1 MSFFHFQKS
10 ATVAELDPN
19 KFIKTG
25 PIQLQTQL
33 PDEITGGDEGLDD
46 SDTERDKHL
55 TISEAF
61 ADDDVVADF
70 RFVLFFTSSYN
81 LLNHLVW

>member
-1 MSFFHFQKS
+1 MLLPCSWIYFVSLQKS
-10 ATVAELDPN
+10 STVTELDPN

-25 PIQLQTQL
+25 PIRLQTQI

-46 SDTERDKHL
+46 SDSERDKHL

-70 RFVLFFTSSYN
+70 RFVFL
-81 LLNHLVW
+81 

>member
-1 MSFFHFQKS
+1 MK
-10 ATVAELDPN
+10 A
-19 KFIKTG
+19 G
-25 PIQLQTQL
+25 PIKLRTEL

-46 SDTERDKHL
+46 SDTERDAREKHM

-70 RFVLFFTSSYN
+70 RFEHT
-81 LLNHLVW
+81 